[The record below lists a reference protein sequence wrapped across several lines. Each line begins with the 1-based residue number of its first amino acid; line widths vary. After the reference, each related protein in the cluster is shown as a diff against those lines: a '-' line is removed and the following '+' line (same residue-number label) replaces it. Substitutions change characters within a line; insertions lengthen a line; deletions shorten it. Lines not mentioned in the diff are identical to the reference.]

1 MATELLPNLL
11 ANVAVG
17 ALLSTGNGIGNPWR
31 TNSIGKKT
39 YCDDIMVSNV
49 SKLCSGWSLSWSLK
63 KTRTRGDYS
72 GKGTNCGLKAQNL
85 MTSNAFGD
93 PASFYVFEE

>member
-1 MATELLPNLL
+1 MLARLLPNLL
-11 ANVAVG
+11 KNAAVG
-17 ALLSTGNGIGNPWR
+17 ALLSTGNGIGNSYR
-31 TNSIGKKT
+31 TDSIGKKT

-72 GKGTNCGLKAQNL
+72 ETGINCGLKAQNL

-93 PASFYVFEE
+93 PASFYVFQ